1 MKYFSQA
8 IFIFI
13 LLIIVAVS
21 CKNETNNNQTVDKKN
36 NPIIKDT
43 IPEIPRM
50 NDTTIWHKYDC
61 CFVVTTD
68 IKYPPKDIK
77 IKGTILL
84 LHGWNLP
91 SSEWCQKTTFCEKAL
106 QKGYILIIPDYNKSN
121 YCLEMYPQTIA
132 DYQKYPTITWM
143 FNTQFPFFQETFGFL
158 LPGQNNHVAGIS
170 TGGRGATLMAY
181 YKPEI
186 FKSAASLSGDF
197 DITKMTDEYLY
208 YSFIGQYSDFP
219 ERWQKEC
226 FAYDCEN
233 YIVPTY
239 IGHGQADNVS
249 PVKQSQMMYDSII
262 KYHPTLRVVSH
273 FPDYASHNYD
283 YWESE
288 TDAVLNFFSCCE

>member
-21 CKNETNNNQTVDKKN
+21 CKNETKKETVNKETT
-36 NPIIKDT
+36 IEIVDT
-43 IPEIPRM
+43 IPDIPRM
-50 NDTTIWHKYDC
+50 NDTILFHKYDC
-61 CFVVTTD
+61 CFVVTTE
-68 IKYPPKDIK
+68 IKYPPEDKE

-91 SSEWCQKTTFCEKAL
+91 ADEWCQKTTFCDKAL
-106 QKGYILIIPDYNKSN
+106 NKGYILIIPDYKKSN

-143 FNTQFPFFQETFGFL
+143 LYIQIPHLQETFGFL
-158 LPGQNNHVAGIS
+158 LPGQNNNVAGIS

-181 YKPEI
+181 YRPEI
-186 FKSAASLSGDF
+186 FKNAASLSGDF
-197 DITKMTDEYLY
+197 DITRMTDEYLY
-208 YSFIGQYSDFP
+208 YSFIGHYSDFP
-219 ERWQKEC
+219 DRWQKEC

-233 YIVPTY
+233 YTVPTY
-239 IGHGQADNVS
+239 IGHGQDDNVS
-249 PVKQSQMMYDSII
+249 PVLQSQMMYDSIR
-262 KYHPTLRVVSH
+262 KYHPDLKIKGH
-273 FPDYASHNYD
+273 FPALASHNYD

-288 TDAVLNFFSCCE
+288 TDAVLDFFECCK